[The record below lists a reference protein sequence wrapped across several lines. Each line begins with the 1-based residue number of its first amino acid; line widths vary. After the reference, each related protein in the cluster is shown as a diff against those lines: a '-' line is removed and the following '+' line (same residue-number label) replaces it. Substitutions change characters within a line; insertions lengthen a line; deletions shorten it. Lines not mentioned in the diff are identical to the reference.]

1 MGFLPIPADMFFE
14 DFAHDVLEYNI
25 LDRDTVI
32 SSYRG
37 LANSDEGGAYIG
49 FLMSDQPQIS
59 IRNIIR
65 TSDGLESYK
74 VSQIAYDRY
83 EGKAE
88 LLKAY
93 Y

>member
-1 MGFLPIPADMFFE
+1 MGFLPIPAGMFFE
-14 DFAHDVLEYNI
+14 DFEQDVLEYNI
-25 LDRDTVI
+25 LDHDALI
-32 SSYRG
+32 STYRG
-37 LANSDEGGAYIG
+37 LSNSDEGGNYIG

-59 IRNIIR
+59 IGNIIR
-65 TSDGLESYK
+65 TADGLESYK
-74 VSQIAYDRY
+74 VSQISYDRY

>member
-14 DFAHDVLEYNI
+14 DFKHDVIEYNI
-25 LDRDTVI
+25 LDHDAVI
-32 SSYRG
+32 STYRG
-37 LANSDEGGAYIG
+37 LANSDESGDYIG
-49 FLMSDQPQIS
+49 FLMNDQPQIS
-59 IRNIIR
+59 IGNIIR
-65 TSDGLESYK
+65 TTDGLKSYK
-74 VSQIAYDRY
+74 VSQIDYDRY